1 MKETPILYKPRSVR
15 TTLDGIKTQTRRI
28 MNPQPLG
35 SFVGYTD
42 DLGYPASRGNF
53 YAGFQREGA
62 ISAGYEKCPYGTPGD
77 LLWVKE
83 PWRPYAWGQDGDDWV
98 IEYKDGQTQHIGHL
112 YEEHNDVHAEKTQEF
127 WNKICDE
134 LNGKGVYPEKD
145 SVMYPEGVHK
155 HLSWRSPLF
164 MPKRAAR
171 IWLRIND
178 IRVERLQDISKEDVV
193 REGILRPDYEFAKRA
208 GTYTEEKE
216 TIQLRDFFADL
227 WVSINGQKS
236 WDTNPWVWV
245 IEFEVIS
252 TTGKPE
258 IAWVT
263 EVKSLIQK
271 PEAT

>member
-1 MKETPILYKPRSVR
+1 MKETPIIYKPRSVR

-62 ISAGYEKCPYGTPGD
+62 ISAGYEKCPYGAPGD

-83 PWRPYAWGQDGDDWV
+83 PWRPREWGQDGDDWV

-112 YEEHNDVHAEKTQEF
+112 YEQHNDVHGEKTQEF

-134 LNGKGVYPEKD
+134 LNGKGVYTEKD

-155 HLSWRSPLF
+155 YLSWRSPLF

-171 IWLRIND
+171 LWLHITD
-178 IRVERLQDISKEDVV
+178 MRVERVQDISRWDINA
-193 REGILRPDYEFAKRA
+193 EGCPHRIESDSGLPENQLAWFM
-208 GTYTEEKE
+208 E
-216 TIQLRDFFADL
+216 T
-227 WVSINGQKS
+227 WSEINGKGS
-236 WDTNPWVWV
+236 WDANPWVWV

-252 TTGKPE
+252 TTGRPE

-263 EVKSLIQK
+263 ERYRNNFLPI
-271 PEAT
+271 